1 MKARELIKNAKLVR
15 PQDILNKDVT
25 GIFYDSR
32 KVTPGGIFVAIKG
45 SSSDGNAF
53 VQDAISRGA
62 FIIVTEKKDLLLPGG
77 VGMVVVENS
86 RRALAEM
93 SAIYYGNPSKKITLI
108 GITGTKGKTSTSVIL
123 KKIFEAASLKTG
135 LIGTI
140 QYEIGQ
146 RIVPST
152 NTTPESIDIQLLL
165 AEMLENQLTH
175 AVLEVSSHA
184 LDQGRIECIDFDAGI
199 FTNISGH
206 EHLDYHQNFSN
217 YLKAKLKFFSYYLPA
232 SQKKNKYAVINVD
245 DAYAKNFINAAAAN
259 KLNIVSFGL
268 SKQADFYPEEFSFDR
283 SGTSFTV
290 KGKKLFTRLLG
301 ISNLYNCLAA
311 IATTSS
317 FGIDMEI
324 ISKGL
329 QSLESIPGRMEFI
342 DAGQPFTVVVD
353 YAHTHHSLEE
363 LLKTIRHLK
372 AREILLVFGCG
383 GNRDKSKR
391 PLMGKIATKMADK
404 VYITSDNPRD
414 EDPAAI
420 ISDIYRG
427 IPFWRKRKCKL
438 IPDRRAAIE
447 AAISEAKKDDW
458 VVIAGK
464 GHEQYQIIKNVFHPF
479 DDRKVALEILKGKNN
494 INGTHYT

>member
-1 MKARELIKNAKLVR
+1 MKMKAKELIKNAKLVK
-15 PQDILNKDVT
+15 PQDILNKEIS

-32 KVTPGGIFVAIKG
+32 KVIPGGIFVAICG
-45 SSSDGNAF
+45 STSDGNAF

-62 FIIVTEKKDLLLPGG
+62 SIIVTEKKDLLLPSG
-77 VGMVVVENS
+77 VGMVVVNNS

-93 SAIYYGNPSKKITLI
+93 SAVYYGNPSKKMTIV

-123 KKIFEAASLKTG
+123 KKIFEVASLKTG

-165 AEMLENQLTH
+165 AEMLEHQLTH

-184 LDQGRIECIDFDAGI
+184 LEQGRVECIDFDAGI

-206 EHLDYHQNFSN
+206 EHLDYHKKFSN
-217 YLKAKLKFFSYYLPA
+217 YLTAKLKFFSHYLPG
-232 SQKKNKYAVINVD
+232 SQKKNKYAIINID
-245 DAYAKNFINAAAAN
+245 DAFAKNFISVASEN
-259 KLNIVSFGL
+259 KLNIVTFGL
-268 SKQADFYPEEFSFDR
+268 SKKADFYPEQFHFDR

-311 IATTSS
+311 IATSSS
-317 FGIDMEI
+317 FGIDLDT
-324 ISKGL
+324 ISNG
-329 QSLESIPGRMEFI
+329 LESLHCIPGRMEFI

-353 YAHTHHSLEE
+353 YAHTHHALEE
-363 LLKTIRHLK
+363 LLKTIRHLNP
-372 AREILLVFGCG
+372 RRILLVFGCG

-391 PLMGKIATKMADK
+391 PLMGKIAAKMADR
-404 VYITSDNPRD
+404 VYITSDNPRN
-414 EDPAAI
+414 ESPEAI

-438 IPDRRAAIE
+438 VPDRRAAIE
-447 AAISEAKKDDW
+447 TALSEAEENDW

-464 GHEQYQIIKNVFHPF
+464 GHEQYQIIKSVFHPF
-479 DDRKVALEILKGKNN
+479 DDRKVALEILKRKK
-494 INGTHYT
+494 